1 MVVEI
6 PSANENEI
14 QQLLGELTN
23 AWDRRDA
30 SAFGARYRADGT
42 LTNVNDGFYVGRDEF
57 NLRHDE
63 VFRGVFKATTLS
75 MTRKPRFLRPDIALV
90 HVDVGVFG
98 LFSRRFRVVP
108 WR

>member
-63 VFRGVFKATTLS
+63 VFRGVFKGTTMRETTPGLVRHAGGS
-75 MTRKPRFLRPDIALV
+75 PSCARKLR
-90 HVDVGVFG
+90 
-98 LFSRRFRVVP
+98 R
-108 WR
+108 